1 MRNLNFKAGERVFK
15 KSGSITSPAE
25 VRAQFT
31 SRKGKPMLVLEYDKD
46 IFRVIRAQ
54 QAVRADELDASGDT
68 VDSGDG
74 VGAVATGVRSSH

>member
-1 MRNLNFKAGERVFK
+1 MSSPVFKPGERVFK
-15 KSGSITSPAE
+15 RSGSIQTPAE

-54 QAVRADELDASGDT
+54 QAVRANEAER
-68 VDSGDG
+68 
-74 VGAVATGVRSSH
+74 A